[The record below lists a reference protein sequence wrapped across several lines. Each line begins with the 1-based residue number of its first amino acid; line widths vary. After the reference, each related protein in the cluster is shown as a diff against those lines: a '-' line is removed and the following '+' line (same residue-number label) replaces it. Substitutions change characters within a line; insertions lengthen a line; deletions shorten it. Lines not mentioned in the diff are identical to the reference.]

1 MRILRSILGVLLAV
15 MLSQR
20 YKANELDWG
29 SDWAVGLLI
38 KTKQMC
44 PVKIILWI
52 FGQLYQNAFR
62 IPGTYCV
69 GAKWKMEK
77 RKIQDFRKC
86 GDKLCGGWL
95 GGQFYSTLSFLIGS
109 CRSQTLHFIRTRGG
123 EEARLH
129 IINSKE
135 KEYK

>member
-1 MRILRSILGVLLAV
+1 
-15 MLSQR
+15 
-20 YKANELDWG
+20 
-29 SDWAVGLLI
+29 
-38 KTKQMC
+38 
-44 PVKIILWI
+44 
-52 FGQLYQNAFR
+52 
-62 IPGTYCV
+62 
-69 GAKWKMEK
+69 MENGK

-109 CRSQTLHFIRTRGG
+109 CRSQTLHFMRTRGG

-135 KEYK
+135 KEYKLGQEKEISRDACSVNVGSFFGCEDAAQQVLMYVCLSVCLSPKLKFYLLTAFNVIVYSPRMLTVNKSKP